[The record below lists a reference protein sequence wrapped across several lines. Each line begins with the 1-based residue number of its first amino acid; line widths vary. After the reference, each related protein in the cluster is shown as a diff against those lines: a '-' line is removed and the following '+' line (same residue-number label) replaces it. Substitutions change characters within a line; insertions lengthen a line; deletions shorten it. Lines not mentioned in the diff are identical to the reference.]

1 MLDAWSIPR
10 VYDWRKSKGAR
21 CMLDV
26 LAGKSPQSARV
37 ERSAHLS
44 RAAAIGRL
52 VLALIC
58 TVIFLCALA
67 TPYLTVLLIG

>member
-1 MLDAWSIPR
+1 MLD
-10 VYDWRKSKGAR
+10 
-21 CMLDV
+21 L
-26 LAGKSPQSARV
+26 LAGKSAQLVSA
-37 ERSAHLS
+37 ERPVRLT

-52 VLALIC
+52 LLAVIC